1 MSRNKPFHKR
11 SYDSL
16 FVTFPK
22 FLPKFRTIHDPTARP
37 GHPDRPA
44 RRFRRPAPAH
54 DRRRAKRTGLPP
66 TVNRHSFRATGITN
80 YLSNGHALEDA
91 RAITAHESSQ
101 TTRLY
106 DHSGDKITLDEIERI
121 RFCLS

>member
-1 MSRNKPFHKR
+1 MAECSQVNVRKR
-11 SYDSL
+11 AL
-16 FVTFPK
+16 N
-22 FLPKFRTIHDPTARP
+22 DPTARP
-37 GHPDRPA
+37 DHPGRPG
-44 RRFRRPAPAH
+44 RRNRRPAPAN
-54 DRRRAKRTGLPP
+54 DRQRAKRTVLPP

-91 RAITAHESSQ
+91 CAITAHESSQ

-121 RFCLS
+121 RFCP